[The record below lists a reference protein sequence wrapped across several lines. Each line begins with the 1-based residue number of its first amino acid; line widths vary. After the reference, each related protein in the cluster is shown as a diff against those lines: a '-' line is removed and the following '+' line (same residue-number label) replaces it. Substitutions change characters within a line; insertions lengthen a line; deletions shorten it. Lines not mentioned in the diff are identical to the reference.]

1 MLLEARKPFRDFTY
15 CLQSAS
21 NETVW
26 VRTSGVPVYHDDG
39 SFRGYRGVGANVTQE
54 IKFRAE
60 TERVRSQLIGAIDN
74 APTGIALYDV
84 DDRLIFANEAYR
96 RLDMRNYDR
105 MKPGMKFEELL
116 RLRLEA
122 KDMPDAA
129 GREDEWLRERMEAHR
144 NPGPPITVQIGDD
157 TWWLVAEQRI
167 KDGST
172 VVMITNTTA
181 ERQAE
186 LALRDTEHR
195 FREIIEGS
203 VQSIIIHRK
212 GNILYA
218 NDAAKRLHGYE
229 EDELIGMRVFDLVV
243 PEGRARMMGFSERR
257 QAGLPVPDGVEYECL
272 RTDGSRR
279 WVEVIGRLIEWQG
292 EAAIQI
298 TEIDITERFM
308 SQEALRAAKEQA
320 EQANRVKSQFLAN
333 MSHELRTPLN
343 AIVGFSDM
351 IEQEMLGPIAERRYV
366 GYAGDI
372 KASGEH
378 LLAIINDILDLSR
391 VEVGQADLEESG
403 FAMHDAIASCVR
415 LVQPRAEQ
423 AGLELNINVPPGLPD
438 IYGDQRRIKQIAIN
452 LLSNAVKFTPVGGTI
467 SIDAAIRSDDSLATS
482 VTDSGIGMAPEDIE
496 RALQPFVQL
505 DTSLSRKFEGTGL
518 GLALCRMLADMHEA
532 RLEIVSEPGNGTTVS
547 LILPPERILR

>member
-1 MLLEARKPFRDFTY
+1 M
-15 CLQSAS
+15 
-21 NETVW
+21 
-26 VRTSGVPVYHDDG
+26 
-39 SFRGYRGVGANVTQE
+39 
-54 IKFRAE
+54 
-60 TERVRSQLIGAIDN
+60 
-74 APTGIALYDV
+74 
-84 DDRLIFANEAYR
+84 
-96 RLDMRNYDR
+96 
-105 MKPGMKFEELL
+105 
-116 RLRLEA
+116 
-122 KDMPDAA
+122 
-129 GREDEWLRERMEAHR
+129 
-144 NPGPPITVQIGDD
+144 QIGDD

-257 QAGLPVPDGVEYECL
+257 QAGLPVPDVVEYECL
-272 RTDGSRR
+272 RKDGSTR
-279 WVEVIGRLIEWQG
+279 WVELVGRLIEWQG

-467 SIDAAIRSDDSLATS
+467 SIDAAIRSDDSLAMS